1 MWDLNPKGLQGAFE
15 LGATTRT
22 NAVTSSALSHQGTAS
37 TPFAFG
43 STTSSVTQSAAG
55 FSFIGG
61 SAPQTGCTNFNI
73 VLMGNASQPTAFAGL
88 PLTPATRTSSGTI
101 ATQSITPFN
110 RGGQSTK
117 LVRFELCSLMGK
129 HSIQD

>member
-1 MWDLNPKGLQGAFE
+1 MGNGAFTQPTVILGAFE
-15 LGATTRT
+15 LGASTRT
-22 NAVTSSALSHQGTAS
+22 NAVTSSTLSHQGTAS

-43 STTSSVTQSAAG
+43 SVTQSAAV

-101 ATQSITPFN
+101 ATQSVTRFN
-110 RGGQSTK
+110 RGGQST
-117 LVRFELCSLMGK
+117 GK
-129 HSIQD
+129 F